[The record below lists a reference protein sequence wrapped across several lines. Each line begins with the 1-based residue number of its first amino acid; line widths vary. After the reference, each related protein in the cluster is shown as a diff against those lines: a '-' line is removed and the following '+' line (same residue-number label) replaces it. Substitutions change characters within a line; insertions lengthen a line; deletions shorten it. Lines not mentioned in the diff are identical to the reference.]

1 MKDLNDLPLKDPKE
15 TEAELRKEYFDGPA
29 SDSMSF
35 EQFLMRKGRGDLI
48 RPDVGGT
55 FSGTKRLPGGGTAGT
70 RGYKKGGEVTKRK
83 TKKKTKN
90 VMRGTGAAIRGTKF
104 SGVF

>member
-48 RPDVGGT
+48 PDKPV
-55 FSGTKRLPGGGTAGT
+55 KRSKGSP
-70 RGYKKGGEVTKRK
+70 RGGEVAKRK

>member
-1 MKDLNDLPLKDPKE
+1 MKDPAE
-15 TEAELRKEYFDGPA
+15 TEEELRKEYFDGPA

-48 RPDVGGT
+48 PDSQKPV
-55 FSGTKRLPGGGTAGT
+55 KRSKGSP
-70 RGYKKGGEVTKRK
+70 RGGEVAKRK

-90 VMRGTGAAIRGTKF
+90 VVRGTGAAIRGTKF

>member
-1 MKDLNDLPLKDPKE
+1 M
-15 TEAELRKEYFDGPA
+15 
-29 SDSMSF
+29 
-35 EQFLMRKGRGDLI
+35 KGRKKM
-48 RPDVGGT
+48 P
-55 FSGTKRLPGGGTAGT
+55 KMM
-70 RGYKKGGEVTKRK
+70 KKGGP